1 MYATP
6 GVSAD
11 GVKCRNS
18 KALDHWPLAQVDCLR
33 PTGLQARTTS
43 NVVPALRTAET
54 PLKYGSSDRFSM
66 HTWKVT
72 TSLTS
77 MAAGFTPGHDWS
89 RHAVIDVLVDAWQS
103 WADVYE
109 ESSMAS
115 WAQRLSRVIV
125 GTLVAPKG
133 SLFCGARRV
142 GRVSERP
149 PRHANARPG
158 LRSRWQAI
166 GALSGRH
173 GRRTLIACVEMPA
186 MRRCRGLN
194 CFDVSSLQSVTLAVT
209 FGVELDWGGVS
220 ELTSQGGSPS

>member
-1 MYATP
+1 M
-6 GVSAD
+6 
-11 GVKCRNS
+11 
-18 KALDHWPLAQVDCLR
+18 DHWPLAQVDCLR

-72 TSLTS
+72 ASLTS

-125 GTLVAPKG
+125 GNLVAPKG

-173 GRRTLIACVEMPA
+173 GRRHAYRVRTRCVCGTGVWTGRHA
-186 MRRCRGLN
+186 RGVGWLTVRREGKYHATPNQCNVVNHDGLQR
-194 CFDVSSLQSVTLAVT
+194 CTSVTESAQAAAGYNL
-209 FGVELDWGGVS
+209 
-220 ELTSQGGSPS
+220 

>member
-1 MYATP
+1 M
-6 GVSAD
+6 SAD

-77 MAAGFTPGHDWS
+77 MAAGSTPGHDCS

-125 GTLVAPKG
+125 WASWSCRKG
-133 SLFCGARRV
+133 GSSAEHGE
-142 GRVSERP
+142 GRVR
-149 PRHANARPG
+149 
-158 LRSRWQAI
+158 
-166 GALSGRH
+166 
-173 GRRTLIACVEMPA
+173 GRRATQVQG
-186 MRRCRGLN
+186 R
-194 CFDVSSLQSVTLAVT
+194 
-209 FGVELDWGGVS
+209 GVERYRAAARFSRCLLTHRRRTHGAGGHVDS
-220 ELTSQGGSPS
+220 FLSCNTQ